1 MGCVVVGYH
10 WNRLNKP
17 GLMAGQKHFST
28 EFDIHYGLESRE
40 LLLKDTTKKSGYTR
54 KWGKKD

>member
-17 GLMAGQKHFST
+17 GLMAGQKHLLT
-28 EFDIHYGLESRE
+28 ESDIHYGLESRE
-40 LLLKDTTKKSGYTR
+40 LLLKDTGQQKNLVIQGN
-54 KWGKKD
+54 GG